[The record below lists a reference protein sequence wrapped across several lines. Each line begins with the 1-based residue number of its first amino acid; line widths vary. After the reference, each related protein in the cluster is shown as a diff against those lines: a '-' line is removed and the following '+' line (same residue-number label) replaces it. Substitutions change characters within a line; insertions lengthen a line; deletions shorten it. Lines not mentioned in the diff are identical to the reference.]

1 MKNEAEVINRLKSY
15 EPLWDDWAYNGKLY
29 GSGGSGCVL
38 GLSKGE
44 ERSVVKVIYIEDN
57 QLKYNA
63 VKDEIET
70 MATLRSEYLVEC
82 LDYRIEKVNNQKGEK
97 IGYDFLIHMNEYE
110 PFSEFLREEEYD
122 PNEVC
127 VQLAKEIGGA
137 LCVLHSNGILH
148 RDIKP
153 ENIFI
158 DNSNGERHFRLGD
171 FGVSKRIGDMSGL
184 TTTGTLN
191 FMAPESFK
199 YYEYSYRS
207 DIYNLGMTL
216 YYILNDL
223 RFPVFS
229 EEESQSDFDYNTD
242 CRLHGEKLPQP
253 VCGSDELKKVVLKCC
268 EANPKDRYKDI
279 SEALNELFG
288 QSIPKMGVPLKKS
301 SSTVTRK
308 RVVQNKGLRVLFIA
322 TAAAVFILTIAFSIL
337 TIGQNTTI
345 NNSKKYSVTRINQT
359 INDSRKIIEHM
370 NNNIIKTFTHNS
382 NEISITSENM
392 AIIKTQGTPIH
403 FQGISLCKYECY
415 FNNGRLFYIYSDQGD
430 YIYQIFLYNETV
442 VRVKIGGK
450 NNTDETNIAR
460 EYYVIAKNAQKLYD
474 DLKKENPDNIFNSDK
489 GSVEYDTTSPYED
502 NTGSS
507 QKSDN
512 KELNASSRYISR
524 SDLSGMTLDEVQLAI
539 NEIYAKHGYYFSEE
553 PYKSIFESYDWYS
566 PDTTNMDVVGNRLN
580 EYENQNLKVLGSYR
594 NSLDQ

>member
-1 MKNEAEVINRLKSY
+1 MKNEAEIITRLKSY
-15 EPLWDDWAYNGKLY
+15 GILWNGWTYNGRLY

-38 GLSKGE
+38 GLSRGDE
-44 ERSVVKVIYIEDN
+44 SSVVKIIYIEDN

-82 LDYRIEKVNNQKGEK
+82 LDYQIEEVFNRKGEK

-122 PNEVC
+122 PNTIC

-207 DIYNLGMTL
+207 DIYNLGITL

-229 EEESQSDFDYNTD
+229 EEESQSDFDYNSD
-242 CRLHGEKLPQP
+242 CRLHGEKLPMP
-253 VCGSDELKKVVLKCC
+253 LYGSDELKKAVIKSC

-279 SEALNELFG
+279 SEMLNDLFG
-288 QSIPKMGVPLKKS
+288 QNIPHAGVKLKKDLS
-301 SSTVTRK
+301 AAPRK
-308 RVVQNKGLRVLFIA
+308 KVERKKHLRIASVVLAVVLVVGIVIY
-322 TAAAVFILTIAFSIL
+322 AVFSFQRDPEQSGYLKYNSYDIS
-337 TIGQNTTI
+337 QMI
-345 NNSKKYSVTRINQT
+345 NYIPAKV
-359 INDSRKIIEHM
+359 E
-370 NNNIIKTFTHNS
+370 NIIQTAHQKNTDSYDFKLDIGYNGSIIHMPGKALNKSYSGDCIYDCFYSNSYFT
-382 NEISITSENM
+382 EQEV
-392 AIIKTQGTPIH
+392 
-403 FQGISLCKYECY
+403 
-415 FNNGRLFYIYSDQGD
+415 RLVYIYSEQGD
-430 YIYQIFLYNETV
+430 STYRIFLNGDDIVCVIVGGEKVLTYNY
-442 VRVKIGGK
+442 G
-450 NNTDETNIAR
+450 DERIT
-460 EYYVIAKNAQKLYD
+460 EDYYEIAKKA
-474 DLKKENPDNIFNSDK
+474 KECYS
-489 GSVEYDTTSPYED
+489 E
-502 NTGSS
+502 
-507 QKSDN
+507 
-512 KELNASSRYISR
+512 
-524 SDLSGMTLDEVQLAI
+524 I
-539 NEIYAKHGYYFSEE
+539 NEKDLARTQDWSE
-553 PYKSIFESYDWYS
+553 PYN
-566 PDTTNMDVVGNRLN
+566 P
-580 EYENQNLKVLGSYR
+580 
-594 NSLDQ
+594 

>member
-1 MKNEAEVINRLKSY
+1 MKNESEMISRLRSY
-15 EPLWDDWAYNGKLY
+15 GPLWDGWNYNGKYY

-38 GLSKGE
+38 GLSRGYEK
-44 ERSVVKVIYIEDN
+44 SVVKVSFIEDN
-57 QLKYNA
+57 QQKYNT

-70 MATLRSEYLVEC
+70 MITLRSEFLVEC
-82 LDYRIEKVNNQKGEK
+82 LDYRIEEVFNRKGEK

-158 DNSNGERHFRLGD
+158 DNSSGERHFRLGD

-223 RFPVFS
+223 RFPVFT

-242 CRLHGEKLPQP
+242 CRLHGEKLPKP
-253 VCGSDELKKVVLKCC
+253 IYGSDMLIKVVIKCC

-279 SEALNELFG
+279 SEILNVLFDQNIPSIGMKHKDVVTSHTRKKAVRKKRLYIALIVASSVIVVTLGLFTFFIFRPISENKNLKKFEPTVIATDVKTSNDRVEDILF
-288 QSIPKMGVPLKKS
+288 QCENKSHARNTSVILRMSDSSINKKKS
-301 SSTVTRK
+301 SES
-308 RVVQNKGLRVLFIA
+308 
-322 TAAAVFILTIAFSIL
+322 
-337 TIGQNTTI
+337 
-345 NNSKKYSVTRINQT
+345 YY
-359 INDSRKIIEHM
+359 D
-370 NNNIIKTFTHNS
+370 
-382 NEISITSENM
+382 
-392 AIIKTQGTPIH
+392 
-403 FQGISLCKYECY
+403 CY
-415 FNNGRLFYIYSDQGD
+415 FWDDYTNDYGDLFYIFSEQGD
-430 YIYQIFLYNETV
+430 ASYRIYIEDNEII
-442 VRVKIGGK
+442 RVIVGGK
-450 NNTDETNIAR
+450 NVETYDYGSEQIDDKYKKIV
-460 EYYVIAKNAQKLYD
+460 EDAKKRFKELIDNNLDSVYD
-474 DLKKENPDNIFNSDK
+474 DDD
-489 GSVEYDTTSPYED
+489 G
-502 NTGSS
+502 
-507 QKSDN
+507 
-512 KELNASSRYISR
+512 YI
-524 SDLSGMTLDEVQLAI
+524 DLSSKE
-539 NEIYAKHGYYFSEE
+539 
-553 PYKSIFESYDWYS
+553 
-566 PDTTNMDVVGNRLN
+566 
-580 EYENQNLKVLGSYR
+580 
-594 NSLDQ
+594 

>member
-1 MKNEAEVINRLKSY
+1 
-15 EPLWDDWAYNGKLY
+15 
-29 GSGGSGCVL
+29 
-38 GLSKGE
+38 
-44 ERSVVKVIYIEDN
+44 
-57 QLKYNA
+57 
-63 VKDEIET
+63 
-70 MATLRSEYLVEC
+70 
-82 LDYRIEKVNNQKGEK
+82 
-97 IGYDFLIHMNEYE
+97 
-110 PFSEFLREEEYD
+110 
-122 PNEVC
+122 
-127 VQLAKEIGGA
+127 
-137 LCVLHSNGILH
+137 
-148 RDIKP
+148 
-153 ENIFI
+153 
-158 DNSNGERHFRLGD
+158 
-171 FGVSKRIGDMSGL
+171 MSGL

-253 VCGSDELKKVVLKCC
+253 VCGSNELKKVVLKCC

-450 NNTDETNIAR
+450 NSTDETNITG
-460 EYYVIAKNAQKLYD
+460 EYYAIAKNAQKKYD
-474 DLKKENPDNIFNSDK
+474 DLKKDNPDNIFNSDI
-489 GSVEYDTTSPYED
+489 EYDTTSPYEE

-507 QKSDN
+507 QTSDN
-512 KELNASSRYISR
+512 KVLNTSSRYISE
-524 SDLSGMTLDEVQLAI
+524 SELSGMTLDEVQLII
-539 NEIYAKHGYYFSEE
+539 NEIFARHGYYFAEE
-553 PYKSIFESYDWYS
+553 PYKSYFESYDWYS
-566 PDTTNMDVVGNRLN
+566 PDTTNMDVVVNRLN

-594 NSLDQ
+594 NSLD

>member
-1 MKNEAEVINRLKSY
+1 MKNEAEVIARLKSY
-15 EPLWDDWAYNGKLY
+15 EPLWDGWKYNNKLY

-38 GLSKGE
+38 GLSRGE
-44 ERSVVKVIYIEDN
+44 EKSVIKVINIDDN

-70 MATLRSEYLVEC
+70 MVTLRSEYLVEC
-82 LDYRIEKVNNQKGEK
+82 LDYRIEEVFNRKGEK
-97 IGYDFLIHMNEYE
+97 IGYDFLIRMNEYE

-122 PNEVC
+122 PNELC
-127 VQLAKEIGGA
+127 LQLARDIGGA

-242 CRLHGEKLPQP
+242 CRLHGEKLPKP
-253 VCGSDELKKVVLKCC
+253 MNGNDEFVNVVIKCC

-279 SEALNELFG
+279 SEMLNSIFG
-288 QSIPKMGVPLKKS
+288 QNIPKMGVPITKEENAVSRKQAKHKKALKISLAAIASALVIALVIISVFFLSQESVKNGAEKYSPSLIENEAISINNNVDGMLFCAENNYRADRFSFILHLSDSSINKQQSSVSDYDCYYLKKGYVDPSNPYQATKLSYIFSEQGES
-301 SSTVTRK
+301 SYRIYVYNNDII
-308 RVVQNKGLRVLFIA
+308 RV
-322 TAAAVFILTIAFSIL
+322 
-337 TIGQNTTI
+337 
-345 NNSKKYSVTRINQT
+345 SV
-359 INDSRKIIEHM
+359 
-370 NNNIIKTFTHNS
+370 
-382 NEISITSENM
+382 
-392 AIIKTQGTPIH
+392 
-403 FQGISLCKYECY
+403 
-415 FNNGRLFYIYSDQGD
+415 
-430 YIYQIFLYNETV
+430 
-442 VRVKIGGK
+442 GGK
-450 NNTDETNIAR
+450 NVETYDYGSDKIDDKYR
-460 EYYVIAKNAQKLYD
+460 KIVDDAQKQYD
-474 DLKKENPDNIFNSDK
+474 ELIDNNPELIYNDSDGYIDL
-489 GSVEYDTTSPYED
+489 T
-502 NTGSS
+502 
-507 QKSDN
+507 
-512 KELNASSRYISR
+512 
-524 SDLSGMTLDEVQLAI
+524 
-539 NEIYAKHGYYFSEE
+539 SEE
-553 PYKSIFESYDWYS
+553 
-566 PDTTNMDVVGNRLN
+566 
-580 EYENQNLKVLGSYR
+580 
-594 NSLDQ
+594 